1 MSTQEQLAELMYIPR
16 WLGDP
21 MYIGGF
27 PMRAESLR
35 IVTVQ
40 GQEPRSIHER
50 IIEYYQQ
57 CMDDKGELLSQPPL
71 SQGDFEVLRQW
82 VIYYLHAP
90 IWATVAVPLGFDKM
104 LSEAFAITNWKQL
117 QAVAHKA
124 LDFGLDPLS

>member
-1 MSTQEQLAELMYIPR
+1 MSTQEQLAELMYIPK
-16 WLGDP
+16 WMDNP

-57 CMDDKGELLSQPPL
+57 CMDEKGELLFQPPL
-71 SQGDFEVLRQW
+71 SQEDFEVLRQW

-90 IWATVAVPLGFDKM
+90 IWAMVAVPLGFNQ
-104 LSEAFAITNWKQL
+104 LQAEAFAIANWQQL
-117 QAVAHKA
+117 QDVAHKA